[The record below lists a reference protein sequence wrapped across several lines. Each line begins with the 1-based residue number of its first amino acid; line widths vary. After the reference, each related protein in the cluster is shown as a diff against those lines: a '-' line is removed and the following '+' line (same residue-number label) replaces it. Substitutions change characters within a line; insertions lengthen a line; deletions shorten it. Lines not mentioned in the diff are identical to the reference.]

1 MRMID
6 VSEVADLMI
15 IPDRELSDIIIR
27 GNEIPRILLV
37 DRDPLTSLGIT
48 DDG

>member
-15 IPDRELSDIIIR
+15 IPDCELSDIIIR

-37 DRDPLTSLGIT
+37 DKDPSTSFGII